1 MSLDRKPRTDSLF
14 AELKRLG
21 VADEFFVWLY
31 REEPGYEQIHERL
44 ASWGCDR
51 GDGAICTLIR
61 EHGLRWK
68 VEQAMV
74 ESEATKDILPPDAD
88 ERIRSR
94 IKQHEFDLTFKNLS
108 SKEQFMLLKLQED
121 RKRTEVDE
129 RKIALLEERA
139 AGARKALETAMEAP
153 TGGMTVET
161 RAKIEEAL
169 NLL

>member
-1 MSLDRKPRTDSLF
+1 MSIDRKPRTDSIF
-14 AELKRLG
+14 AELKRQG

-31 REEPGYEQIHERL
+31 QQEPGYEAIHEKL

-51 GDGAICTLIR
+51 GDGAICNLIR

-74 ESEATKDILPPDAD
+74 ESEATKDLLPPDAD
-88 ERIRSR
+88 ERIKAR

-121 RKRTEVDE
+121 RRRTEADE
-129 RKIALLEERA
+129 RRIALLEQHA
-139 AGARKALETAMEAP
+139 AEARHAIETAMAAP
-153 TGGMTVET
+153 TGGMTPET